1 MSVFQKN
8 KALLNFIDKP
18 WKDITLWHL
27 PKNGINRTTYGKYF
41 VLSLILVLERGKITS
56 VKIE

>member
-27 PKNGINRTTYGKYF
+27 PKNRIDRTTFGN
-41 VLSLILVLERGKITS
+41 ILYLVFA
-56 VKIE
+56 